1 MNGFERRKER
11 KKEYI
16 RQAALEL
23 FTTHGI
29 KKISIAEI
37 ADKAKVSQ
45 VTIYNYFGSK
55 DELVRDAFYALMQR
69 RLKEDTEIIEGE
81 QSFPEIVEHFLTEKV
96 GELRAFD
103 SDFLKTIMSED
114 PEIRQM
120 AADFTNNSYIPLM
133 LRFID
138 RGRKE
143 GYIQNG
149 ISDTAILYY
158 INMFRAGKHSE
169 TFMDFDK
176 SKHFLKEII
185 TLFFYGLLG
194 KTLEKE

>member
-1 MNGFERRKER
+1 MDGFERRKER
-11 KKEYI
+11 KKENI

-23 FTTHGI
+23 FSTHGV
-29 KKISIAEI
+29 KKVSVAEI

-55 DELVRDAFYALMQR
+55 DELVRDAFYALMER
-69 RLKEDTEIIEGE
+69 RLKEDTEIIEGG
-81 QSFPEIVEHFLTEKV
+81 QSFTEIVEHFLTDKV
-96 GELRAFD
+96 GEIQAFD
-103 SDFLKTIMSED
+103 TDFLKTIMSED
-114 PEIRQM
+114 PEVRQI

-143 GYIQNG
+143 GYIQHD

-158 INMFRAGKHSE
+158 INMFRAGKH
-169 TFMDFDK
+169 TDAFMDFDK
-176 SKHFLKEII
+176 SRHFFKEII

-194 KTLEKE
+194 KPLEKK